1 MKLSLEWLR
10 DYVDLPADLP
20 VSRLMYD
27 LTMTTV
33 EVEAATSVDG
43 DTVLEIDNKSLTNRP
58 DLWGHY
64 GIAREL
70 AAIYTLP
77 LRPLARDEGISRA
90 TDPQLVGSLNPECR
104 RFTATRIHNARAT
117 ESPAWLRARLA
128 RVGQNS
134 FNLWVDLTNY
144 VALDTGQPMHVYDAA
159 RLTLPLATRMARKGE
174 KTRLLNGEEYT
185 LSDGILAIIDAR
197 GIVGIAGVMGGLDS
211 AVTAATT
218 EIVLECASF
227 DALTIRR
234 ASRTL
239 NLRTDASAR
248 FEKAIDTQRVDAA
261 ILKFFTLARE
271 LQPSASI
278 ERFEDHLPSPT
289 QPARISTSL
298 DYLEGR
304 LGATL
309 TRADVQGGLES
320 LGFEAAWSGGDTLHV
335 VAPTWRST
343 GDISGPH
350 DLLEEI
356 ARLKGYDSFAFVPA
370 EVQLV
375 AKAIDPRAQLERRLR
390 DLLTLTGG
398 MYEVVTYPWSRLEFL
413 DAAGI
418 DPAGAPKLFVA
429 PAPDQETVRPSL
441 VPNLLEAVSQNL
453 GFFDRFRIFELGR
466 VFPGGTMPGDSP
478 DEILPAQP
486 RHLAGAFVG
495 ADAAALFR
503 EAQGLLSL
511 IPRVAHG
518 SPLTMEDGVTAAW
531 ADQMARVSLRAAD
544 GRLAGAMGVV
554 TKRARRVAGI
564 KRSEVVIFELAL
576 DALEPLPSRENRFT
590 PLAHYPQAD
599 VDISLLFDQGTT
611 WQAIAGAAAGA
622 SDIVRDVLFVDDYRG
637 KGVPEGR
644 KSITLRL
651 RVGVPGRTL
660 RSEEINAAGDAVRA
674 ALQQQL
680 AASERSA

>member
-20 VSRLMYD
+20 VSRLMHD

-33 EVEAATSVDG
+33 EVEAATAVDG

-70 AAIYTLP
+70 AAIYKLP
-77 LRPLARDEGISRA
+77 LKPLAREGGIARA
-90 TDPQLVGSLNPECR
+90 TGAGLVGSLNPECR
-104 RFTATRIHNARAT
+104 RFTATRIRNARAT
-117 ESPAWLRARLA
+117 ESPAWLRTRLA

-159 RLTLPLATRMARKGE
+159 RLTLPLGTRMARKGE
-174 KTRLLNGEEYT
+174 KTRLLNGEDYE
-185 LSDGILAIIDAR
+185 LSDGILAIADAR
-197 GIVGIAGVMGGLDS
+197 GIVAIAGVMGGLDS

-227 DALTIRR
+227 DALTVRR
-234 ASRTL
+234 ASRALT
-239 NLRTDASAR
+239 LRTDASSR

-261 ILKFFTLARE
+261 LLKFFTLARE
-271 LQPSASI
+271 LQPEAAI
-278 ERFEDHLPSPT
+278 EGFEDRLPAPT
-289 QPARISTSL
+289 QPAHISTSL
-298 DYLEGR
+298 DYLEAR
-304 LGATL
+304 LGAAL
-309 TRADVQGGLES
+309 PADEVVKGLAS
-320 LGFEAAWSGGDTLHV
+320 LGFEVSERGGRLDV
-335 VAPTWRST
+335 VAPSWRST

-375 AKAIDPRAQLERRLR
+375 AKAIDPRAQFERRLR

-398 MYEVVTYPWSRLEFL
+398 MYEVVTYPWSKLEFL

-418 DPAGAPKLFVA
+418 DASAAPRLFVA

-441 VPNLLEAVSQNL
+441 VPNLLEAVAQNL

-466 VFPGGTMPGDSP
+466 VFPGGTMPGDAP
-478 DEILPAQP
+478 DETLPAQP

-495 ADAAALFR
+495 SDAASLFR
-503 EAQGLLSL
+503 EAQGLLAL
-511 IPRVAHG
+511 IPRVTHA
-518 SPLTMEDGVTAAW
+518 SALTMAGGATAAW
-531 ADQMARVSLRAAD
+531 ADQTARIALLTAD
-544 GRLAGAMGVV
+544 GRLAGTMGVL

-564 KRSEVVIFELAL
+564 KRGEVVIFELAL
-576 DALEPLPSRENRFT
+576 DAIEPLPSRDNRFT
-590 PLAHYPQAD
+590 PLAQHPQGD
-599 VDISLLFDQGTT
+599 VDVSLLFDRDTP
-611 WQAIAGAAAGA
+611 WQAIAGVAAGA
-622 SDIVRDVLFVDDYRG
+622 SDIVREVLFVDDYRG
-637 KGVPEGR
+637 KGVPHGR

-660 RSEEINAAGDAVRA
+660 RSDEINAGGDAVRA
-674 ALQQQL
+674 ALQRGL
-680 AASERSA
+680 GAAERSA